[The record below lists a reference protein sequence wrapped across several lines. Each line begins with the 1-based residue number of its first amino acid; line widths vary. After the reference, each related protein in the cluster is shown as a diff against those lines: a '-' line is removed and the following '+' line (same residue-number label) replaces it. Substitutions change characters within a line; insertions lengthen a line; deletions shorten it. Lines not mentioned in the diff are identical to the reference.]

1 MKRFINSLGH
11 ACSGL
16 AQAWKTQPNFRIQLV
31 IAGGVLVAGLYFRL
45 SAAEWCVVALATG
58 QVLAAE
64 LFNTVAEDLVNWI
77 EPSYHE
83 RARIIKDTA
92 AAATWITAVV
102 AAVAGLVIFA
112 PRIYAIFY

>member
-16 AQAWKTQPNFRIQLV
+16 VQAWKTQPNFRIQLV
-31 IAGGVLVAGLYFRL
+31 IAGAVLFAGLYFSL
-45 SAAEWCVVALATG
+45 TATEWCIVALAIG

-64 LFNTVAEDLVNWI
+64 LFNTVAEDLVSWI

-83 RARIIKDTA
+83 RARLIKDTA

-112 PRIYAIFY
+112 PRIYAILH